1 MLKEAGAAM
10 VAVAVVA
17 RARYLKPRP
26 VVATPLACTSVARR
40 ERACCALGNHAL
52 AQQAVAHADAT
63 GTCPAAE
70 IGTIPGMSNDVPS
83 TIRAG
88 AIGPASLPPRRAAG
102 AGRFVPAAADRA
114 DRRLGDQHHQELSLG
129 AGHRLGAAGAGLA
142 VGGRPRGP
150 AAAIAH
156 GQDGDGRRP
165 HLPPTRQRHVHPR
178 RRLRGCAATV
188 GGIAAGHTG
197 EGFYRRY
204 VDLTYLRPYYTV
216 PFFLAVFILLLY
228 FLGKFM
234 AAGIGRFF
242 TSVFER
248 FVSRVPGVR
257 AVYSSIKQVTDFLF
271 SRQNVRFTRIV
282 AVEFP
287 RRGIW
292 SMGFVTNEHF
302 TAISDAAGEP
312 IFTVLIPYSPIPH
325 SGCTISVRRSECI
338 ELDVTFDQ
346 ACQFI
351 FSCGVVT
358 PPEQLPHRGKWR
370 DG

>member
-1 MLKEAGAAM
+1 M
-10 VAVAVVA
+10 
-17 RARYLKPRP
+17 
-26 VVATPLACTSVARR
+26 
-40 ERACCALGNHAL
+40 
-52 AQQAVAHADAT
+52 
-63 GTCPAAE
+63 PAA
-70 IGTIPGMSNDVPS
+70 V
-83 TIRAG
+83 
-88 AIGPASLPPRRAAG
+88 
-102 AGRFVPAAADRA
+102 DRA
-114 DRRLGDQHHQELSLG
+114 DRRLGDQHHQELLPG

-156 GQDGDGRRP
+156 GQDGDADGRVYHQLDNGTFIPENVFELVQRQSDET
-165 HLPPTRQRHVHPR
+165 LP
-178 RRLRGCAATV
+178 A
-188 GGIAAGHTG
+188 TG

-216 PFFLAVFILLLY
+216 PFFLAVFVLLLY

-242 TSVFER
+242 ASVFDR

-338 ELDVTFDQ
+338 ELDMTFDQ

-351 FSCGVVT
+351 FSCGVVV
-358 PPEQLPHRGKWR
+358 PPEQLPQVAESEGRGQ
-370 DG
+370 